1 MYKRQGTGVLI
12 APTGSAKINTTV
24 IGSGADGNVI
34 GIRSFPG
41 ASAVSNVTISDTST
55 SNNAGGIHASGN
67 SVVSI
72 IRGAIGGNSS
82 YGVGAVSPAAVRI
95 GSSVVSGNT
104 LGFSGPIS
112 SYGNNQLHG
121 NTNPG
126 SSTPLPPGGV
136 P

>member
-1 MYKRQGTGVLI
+1 M
-12 APTGSAKINTTV
+12 A
-24 IGSGADGNVI
+24 
-34 GIRSFPG
+34 
-41 ASAVSNVTISDTST
+41 ISDTSA
-55 SNNAGGIHASGN
+55 SNNAGGIHASGK

-72 IRGAIGGNSS
+72 IRANVSGNSS
-82 YGVGAVSPAAVRI
+82 YGVGAASPAAVRI

-121 NTNPG
+121 NGAPG
-126 SSTPLPPGGV
+126 SSTPVAPGSV